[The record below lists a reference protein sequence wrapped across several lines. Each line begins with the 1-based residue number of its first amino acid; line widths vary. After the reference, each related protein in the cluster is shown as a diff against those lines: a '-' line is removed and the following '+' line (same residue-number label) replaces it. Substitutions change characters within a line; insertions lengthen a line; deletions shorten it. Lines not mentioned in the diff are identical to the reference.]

1 LCDLLIEWPKVNEL
15 TSKLERLTNKHKND
29 LKHMASIL
37 DRKVDI
43 DELQNLKKQNIR
55 PNYVP
60 YADDEINEV
69 YEKIASRERSK

>member
-1 LCDLLIEWPKVNEL
+1 
-15 TSKLERLTNKHKND
+15 
-29 LKHMASIL
+29 MASIL

>member
-1 LCDLLIEWPKVNEL
+1 MCDLLIEWPKVNEL

>member
-1 LCDLLIEWPKVNEL
+1 MCDLLIEWPKVNEL

-29 LKHMASIL
+29 LKHMASLL